1 MNISR
6 NKPSLLSKP
15 SMNYS
20 YHSNNTKNIFDTSVP
35 PDLHQK
41 FGPQF
46 NDKGLMKH
54 SIIGKPEWFLKVAKQ
69 RDTQL
74 RFINDDDSLLHQ
86 RKAFHKQRS
95 MENQQLKAINQY
107 DSISNVSSSLR
118 TRKFS
123 DHKEKASDSTNTC
136 NINPI
141 NFDVVEQFNLIQQM
155 KKIGDQIK
163 VNTKQQEQIIKNLSI
178 QKKLQEMKNQKAMN
192 QYQKYNT
199 QWQEFNEKLK
209 IKIAQRAKQPT
220 LLDQQQ
226 YYSTKVET
234 LNMLQSIQN
243 QLTDDE
249 EEQKKKLN
257 PLGNLFMKQRKIL
270 KLKTEPQSIKNM
282 IHNLIARDKLF
293 YMPNSQKLKTSIL
306 SNEPIARDRCKSE
319 FDELNVSGASVY
331 EKELQSIKQLP
342 DRQNQRYKLFKHK
355 LIEKSSDV

>member
-1 MNISR
+1 MKISK
-6 NKPSLLSKP
+6 NKKSLLSKP
-15 SMNYS
+15 TKNYS
-20 YHSNNTKNIFDTSVP
+20 YHSTNTKNIFETSVP

-46 NDKGLMKH
+46 NEKGLMKH

-69 RDTQL
+69 RDSQL

-86 RKAFHKQRS
+86 RKVFHKQRTT
-95 MENQQLKAINQY
+95 NQN

-123 DHKEKASDSTNTC
+123 DYKEKISDSTNTC
-136 NINPI
+136 NVNPI

-178 QKKLQEMKNQKAMN
+178 QKKIQEMKNQNAMN
-192 QYQKYNT
+192 QYHKYNI

-209 IKIAQRAKQPT
+209 SKIAQRTKQTT

-257 PLGNLFMKQRKIL
+257 PLGNLFLKQRKIL

-282 IHNLIARDKLF
+282 VHNLIAKDKLF

-306 SNEPIARDRCKSE
+306 SNEPLTRDRCKSE
-319 FDELNVSGASVY
+319 FNELNVSGASVY
-331 EKELQSIKQLP
+331 DKELQSIKQMP

-355 LIEKSSDV
+355 QIDKSSEL